1 MGNIVVRA
9 FSRDLERC
17 RGVSTVVQ
25 IFQEIRVG
33 LNFNVLLL
41 GNFEQFQGQL
51 GIAIFT
57 ESLLLGATI
66 VRVEA
71 AGVVELG
78 DG

>member
-1 MGNIVVRA
+1 M
-9 FSRDLERC
+9 
-17 RGVSTVVQ
+17 STVVQ

-51 GIAIFT
+51 GIAIFA

-71 AGVVELG
+71 TGVVELG